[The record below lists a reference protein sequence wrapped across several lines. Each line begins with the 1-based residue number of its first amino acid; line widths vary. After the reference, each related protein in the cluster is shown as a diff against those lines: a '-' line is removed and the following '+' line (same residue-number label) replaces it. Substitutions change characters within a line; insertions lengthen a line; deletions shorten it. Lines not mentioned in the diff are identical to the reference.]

1 MRVAI
6 TGATG
11 LLGGALAEALAAR
24 GHQVLP
30 LSRSREKSA
39 LPWSSRDG
47 FEGLDAFRE
56 FDALVHL
63 AGESVA
69 GRWTEEKKRR
79 IRDSRVLSTKALAE
93 QIAGAPTPPKA
104 FVCASAVGY
113 YGDRGDE
120 VLTEESPPGDGF
132 LAQVGVE
139 WESAALEAG
148 RSGVRVALLRTAVV
162 LSEQG
167 GALEVMAR
175 PFRFGLGAVL
185 GSGKQFFPWV
195 SLRDWVRLAVACVE
209 EERWVGPV
217 NMASPNPVRNREFSL
232 ALGAA
237 LRRPVFLRA
246 PAFVLR
252 LMLGEMADE
261 GLLASQRVVPKR
273 ALGNAFQFVDFDVR
287 ETLAHLFGP

>member
-11 LLGGALAEALAAR
+11 LLGGALARALEGR
-24 GHQVLP
+24 GHTVLR

-39 LPWSSRDG
+39 LAWSPSEG
-47 FEGLDAFRE
+47 FHSLEAFE
-56 FDALVHL
+56 SFDALVHL
-63 AGESVA
+63 AGESIV

-79 IRDSRVLSTKALAE
+79 IRDSRVVSTAALAS
-93 QIAGAPTPPKA
+93 QIARAAALPKV

-120 VLTEESPPGDGF
+120 VLTEESPPGEGF

-139 WESAALEAG
+139 WESAALEAE

-175 PFRFGLGAVL
+175 PFQFGLGAVL
-185 GSGKQFFPWV
+185 GSGKQFLPWV
-195 SLRDWVRLAVACVE
+195 SLNDWVRLAVACIE

-217 NMASPNPVRNREFSL
+217 NVASPNPVRNREFSY

-237 LRRPVFLRA
+237 LRRPVLLRV
-246 PAFVLR
+246 PAFALR
-252 LMLGEMADE
+252 LLLGEMADE
-261 GLLASQRVVPKR
+261 GLLLSQRVVPKR
-273 ALGNAFQFVDFDVR
+273 AQGNGFEFEDVEIR
-287 ETLAHLFGP
+287 QTLARLVG

>member
-39 LPWSSRDG
+39 LPWSPRDG
-47 FEGLDAFRE
+47 FESLDAFRE

-120 VLTEESPPGDGF
+120 VLTEEAPPGDGF

-261 GLLASQRVVPKR
+261 GLLASQRVVPQR
-273 ALGNAFQFVDFDVR
+273 AQERGFEFDDVEVR
-287 ETLAHLFGP
+287 AALARLLC

>member
-11 LLGGALAEALAAR
+11 LLGGALAEALEAR

-39 LPWSSRDG
+39 LPWSPRDG
-47 FEGLDAFRE
+47 FESLDAFRE
-56 FDALVHL
+56 FDVLVHL

-104 FVCASAVGY
+104 FVSASAVGY

-139 WESAALEAG
+139 WESAALEAA

-232 ALGAA
+232 ALGTA

-252 LMLGEMADE
+252 LLLGEMADE

-273 ALGNAFQFVDFDVR
+273 AQERGFEFEDVEIR
-287 ETLAHLFGP
+287 PTLARLLG